1 MSKISD
7 AIRECVKGSKS
18 TEKLEYNAWGIL
30 TPFQRGRIR
39 ELCDACDMFE
49 NSADNYCRSWHIYN
63 YALDFALERIK
74 YLENLVKENTK
85 ICVDTKT
92 DKDWLI
98 RNGAKIFKEK
108 VYKRR

>member
-7 AIRECVKGSKS
+7 EIRQCVKDPQSAGKF
-18 TEKLEYNAWGIL
+18 EYGAWGIL
-30 TPFQRGRIR
+30 TPFQRRRIR

-49 NSADNYCRSWHIYN
+49 NSADNYCKSWYIYN

-85 ICVDTKT
+85 IYVDTKT

-98 RNGAKIFKEK
+98 RNGAKIFEEK